1 MLVRH
6 SDDDAAIDQW
16 ENEGGSCAQLKNAGF
31 SKSKCL
37 R

>member
-16 ENEGGSCAQLKNAGF
+16 ENEGGSCAHEKRGV
-31 SKSKCL
+31 
-37 R
+37 